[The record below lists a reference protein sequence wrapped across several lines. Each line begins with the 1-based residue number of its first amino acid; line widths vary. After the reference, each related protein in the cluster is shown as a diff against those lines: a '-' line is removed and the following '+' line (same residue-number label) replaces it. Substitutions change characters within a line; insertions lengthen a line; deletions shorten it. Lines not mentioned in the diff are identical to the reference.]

1 MVITTA
7 MSARSMSTR
16 LELLVV
22 FVFIVAPALAATK
35 PSYIVYLGGR
45 HSHGDDGG
53 VISPEEAHRTAA
65 ESHYDLLGSVLGDRE
80 KARDAIFYLYT
91 KNINGFAARLEAEEA
106 AAVAERPGVVS
117 VFPDRGRRMHTT
129 RSWQFLGLERPD
141 GSVPPWSPWEAA
153 RYGQNIII
161 GNLDSGVWPESLSF
175 NDRELGPIP
184 NYWKGA
190 CRNEHDKTFKCNS
203 KLIGARY
210 FNNGYA
216 KVIGVPLN
224 DTHKTPRDAN
234 GHGTHTL
241 ATAGGSAVR
250 GAEAFGLGGGTARG
264 GSPRARVAAYRVCY
278 PPFNGSDACYDSDIL
293 AAFEAAIADGV
304 HVMGKIVVCMRG
316 GNPRV
321 EKGEE
326 VSRAGGAAMILV
338 NDEASGN
345 DVIADAHVLP
355 AVHINHADGHALLAY
370 INSTK
375 GAKAFITRAKTVVGV
390 KPAPVMAAF
399 SSQGPNTVNPEI
411 LKPDVTA
418 PGVSVIA
425 AWSGAAGP
433 TGLPY
438 DQRRVAFN
446 AQSGTSMSCPQVS
459 GVAGLIKTLHPDWS
473 PAAIKSAIMTT
484 ATELGNDMRPIM
496 NSSMSPATPFSCG
509 AGHVFPHRAMDPGLV
524 YDLTV
529 DDHLS
534 FLCTIGYNATALA
547 LFNGAPFRC
556 PDDPLDPLDFNYP
569 SITAF
574 DLAPAGPP
582 ATARRRVRNVGPP
595 ATYTA
600 AVVREPEGVQVTV
613 TPTTLTFES
622 TGEVRTFWVK
632 FAVRDPAPAANYAF
646 GAIVWSDGN
655 HQLDQEYSNSYQISY
670 VYESSMSLTDK
681 MRKLKELLHKSENR
695 ICADCS
701 SPDPKWASANI
712 GVFICLKCSGIHRSL
727 GTHISKVLSVTLD
740 EWTDDEI
747 NSMLEVGGN
756 SYANAIYEA
765 FLPGGYH
772 KPHPDSSQEERAD
785 FIRSKYELQEFLKP
799 SLRIVSNKSSLQAMD
814 SRKDI
819 GNASNSYSFKSE
831 AGMVEFIG
839 IIKVKVIRGTKLA
852 VRDILSSDPYVVLTL
867 GQQKAKTKVIK
878 SNLNPVWNEVLTLSV
893 PQKYG
898 PLKLQVYD
906 HDVLSRDDIMG
917 EAEVD
922 LQPMITA
929 AMAFGDPGLL
939 SDMQIGRWLMSRD
952 NALARDSAVSVVGG
966 RVKQEVSLRLQNV
979 ECGEVDLELEWIAL
993 NQ

>member
-1 MVITTA
+1 
-7 MSARSMSTR
+7 MSTR

-53 VISPEEAHRTAA
+53 VISLEEAHRTAA

-80 KARDAIFYLYT
+80 KARDAIFYSYT

-153 RYGQNIII
+153 RYGQHIII

-216 KVIGVPLN
+216 K
-224 DTHKTPRDAN
+224 
-234 GHGTHTL
+234 
-241 ATAGGSAVR
+241 
-250 GAEAFGLGGGTARG
+250 
-264 GSPRARVAAYRVCY
+264 
-278 PPFNGSDACYDSDIL
+278 
-293 AAFEAAIADGV
+293 AAIADGV
-304 HVMGKIVVCMRG
+304 HVISASVGADPNDYLEDAIAIGALHAVKAGITVVCSASNFGPDPGTVTNVAPWILTVAASTMDRAFPAHLVFNRNRVEGQSLSPTWLRGKTFYTMISAANAAVPGYPPADALLCELGALDGKKVMGKIVVCMRG

-370 INSTK
+370 INST
-375 GAKAFITRAKTVVGV
+375 
-390 KPAPVMAAF
+390 
-399 SSQGPNTVNPEI
+399 N
-411 LKPDVTA
+411 
-418 PGVSVIA
+418 
-425 AWSGAAGP
+425 
-433 TGLPY
+433 
-438 DQRRVAFN
+438 
-446 AQSGTSMSCPQVS
+446 
-459 GVAGLIKTLHPDWS
+459 
-473 PAAIKSAIMTT
+473 
-484 ATELGNDMRPIM
+484 
-496 NSSMSPATPFSCG
+496 CG